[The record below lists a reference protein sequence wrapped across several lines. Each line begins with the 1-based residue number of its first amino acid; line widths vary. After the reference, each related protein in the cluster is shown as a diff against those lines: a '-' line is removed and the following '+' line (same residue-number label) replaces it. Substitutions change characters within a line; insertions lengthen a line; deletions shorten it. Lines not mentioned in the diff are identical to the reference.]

1 MRKRDEKQAVGED
14 VQAFRAAV
22 RGVKPLPE
30 SAVPAGLVKPKP
42 RPRKQRRTPPD
53 EAATLP
59 SPFDTAPLADVAT
72 LPDERLSFR
81 RAGIQDQ
88 VMKRLRRGL
97 YPVQAEIDL
106 HGVTQQDA
114 WEMLREFLSGS
125 RDRQQRCVRV
135 IHGKGYRSGA
145 RGPVLKT
152 AVNSWLRRNHDV
164 VAFTSARAIDGG
176 AGALY
181 VLLRA

>member
-1 MRKRDEKQAVGED
+1 MRKRTEKKETDEEARI
-14 VQAFRAAV
+14 FRDSMQ
-22 RGVKPLPE
+22 GVKPLKE
-30 SAVPAGLVKPKP
+30 IAVPAGLVKPKP
-42 RPRKQRRTPPD
+42 KMRRTKPRET
-53 EAATLP
+53 EAAL
-59 SPFDTAPLADVAT
+59 SASDAAPLSDTAT
-72 LPDERLSFR
+72 LPDEHLSFR
-81 RAGIQDQ
+81 RPGIQDQ

-97 YPVQAEIDL
+97 IPVQAEIDL
-106 HGVTQQDA
+106 HGVTQQAA
-114 WEMLREFLSGS
+114 WEMLCDFLAGC
-125 RDRQQRCVRV
+125 RDRQQRCIRV

-152 AVNSWLRRNHDV
+152 AVNTWLRRNHDV

>member
-1 MRKRDEKQAVGED
+1 MRKRQEKKAADEEAH
-14 VQAFRAAV
+14 AFRAAV
-22 RGVKPLPE
+22 QGVKPLQE
-30 SAVPAGLVKPKP
+30 IAIPAGLVKPKP
-42 RPRKQRRTPPD
+42 RPRRKEQSD
-53 EAATLP
+53 QGAAP
-59 SPFDTAPLADVAT
+59 STFDAAPLSETET
-72 LPDERLSFR
+72 LPDEHLSFR
-81 RAGIQDQ
+81 RPGIQDQ

-97 YPVQAEIDL
+97 IPAQAQIDL
-106 HGVTQQDA
+106 HGFTQRAA
-114 WEMLREFLSGS
+114 WEMLREFLSGC

-135 IHGKGYRSGA
+135 IHGKGHRSGA

-152 AVNSWLRRNHDV
+152 AVNTWLRRNHDV

>member
-1 MRKRDEKQAVGED
+1 MRKRDEKPAAGDD

-30 SAVPAGLVKPKP
+30 SAVPAGLVPPKP
-42 RPRKQRRTPPD
+42 QPRKKRRVRAD
-53 EAATLP
+53 DGAAGV
-59 SPFDTAPLADVAT
+59 SPFDAPPMADETT
-72 LPDERLSFR
+72 LPDEHLSFR